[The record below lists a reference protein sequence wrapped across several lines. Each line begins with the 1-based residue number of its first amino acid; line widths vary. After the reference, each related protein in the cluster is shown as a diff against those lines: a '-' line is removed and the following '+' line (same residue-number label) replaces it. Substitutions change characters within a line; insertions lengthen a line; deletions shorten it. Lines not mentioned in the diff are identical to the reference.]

1 SSAISLPMPLAA
13 PVTTAVLPFRS
24 AAMSVSSRCRIKK
37 VRARHLGIHRMID
50 AAGQPPLCTIG
61 PAVRA
66 QNV

>member
-1 SSAISLPMPLAA
+1 
-13 PVTTAVLPFRS
+13 
-24 AAMSVSSRCRIKK
+24 MSVSSRCRIEK